1 MGGGGW
7 GGEILAGLPLCNRC
21 RQRGHRKP
29 SLHSSEASV
38 CEKWATAMKGLLS
51 LILLLV
57 ILLSSWLVAVLLDYY
72 TGHGKPLKPHKRTNS
87 APFPSEKLEN
97 IFWFVQVGTL
107 FCLASSGPVFS
118 HKIGRLVF
126 VVVVEASIRI

>member
-1 MGGGGW
+1 M
-7 GGEILAGLPLCNRC
+7 RM
-21 RQRGHRKP
+21 
-29 SLHSSEASV
+29 
-38 CEKWATAMKGLLS
+38 ATAMKGLLS

-87 APFPSEKLEN
+87 APFPNGKLEN

-107 FCLASSGPVFS
+107 FL
-118 HKIGRLVF
+118 HH
-126 VVVVEASIRI
+126 VVVWQVDFRTGVFL